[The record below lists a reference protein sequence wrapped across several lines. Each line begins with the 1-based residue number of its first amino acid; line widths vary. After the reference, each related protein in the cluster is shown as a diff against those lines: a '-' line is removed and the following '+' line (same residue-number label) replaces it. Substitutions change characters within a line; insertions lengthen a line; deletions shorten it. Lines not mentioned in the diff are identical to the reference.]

1 VYENYVVNIFLMDSA
16 VSFKPLSAEANNF
29 PEFLGDFEAICKTAL
44 AREQGPRGD
53 CLMKK
58 SEGRKSRD
66 TVPLIKT

>member
-1 VYENYVVNIFLMDSA
+1 VYENYVVDIFLMDSA
-16 VSFKPLSAEANNF
+16 VSFKLLRANNF

-44 AREQGPRGD
+44 ARESGPPGD
-53 CLMKK
+53 CLIKK